1 MRGRISPHHQT
12 TQSNYQGQNKA
23 SRLWM
28 YAILLK
34 VQYLLTKQEFIIV
47 MQQKN
52 DGVKKEEGQRME
64 KTQEREERVLSA
76 IKSAVKSA
84 N

>member
-1 MRGRISPHHQT
+1 MRKWKSETKKYGQT
-12 TQSNYQGQNKA
+12 
-23 SRLWM
+23 
-28 YAILLK
+28 
-34 VQYLLTKQEFIIV
+34 
-47 MQQKN
+47 N